1 MTREETSKNPA
12 AGHPN
17 HATIFIWIFAVS
29 SIWHYTSS
37 STEISR
43 YLLHYD
49 PLVTPLIVLS
59 IATAIVAAVFPS
71 RTWALLTFSVGQLVA
86 IGLRFPFVADHLVME
101 LFLNLSIVAA
111 FGYLAISGNSL
122 RVTTADI
129 FTLFSPVGRW
139 LLIIMYF
146 YGTFHKFNPGFM
158 SLESSC
164 AVPFVAG
171 FPLPGALLAQEW
183 TQWAAIYGTLIVE
196 SIAMVL
202 LLSARTKY
210 IGMLLGM
217 SFHFVIGISKFG
229 TMAHFSAFA
238 MALHTLFLPSSF
250 GSRIAKLAFVP
261 QFLKDVNKLKI
272 ITIVIIA
279 LQIVFAMHL
288 GITRQGFLVN
298 SLYALFGLS
307 LLYFVLR
314 HGQMQPE
321 DAQYRLQSPL
331 TVLNLI
337 PVWFFLHCLSPYVG
351 LGTGG
356 TAAMFSGL
364 RTEGGISNHY
374 VIREPI
380 RLFHYQDDI
389 VYIEETQNKTLKA
402 AMHDG
407 QGIVLFDFQ
416 RHFTLREN
424 LILPIKLRVNDVSY
438 TIDDV
443 DAFRN
448 FANERFTK
456 QSWLERKYMSF
467 RLVDEPYPNRCRH

>member
-1 MTREETSKNPA
+1 MTENSFDKHRAPD
-12 AGHPN
+12 
-17 HATIFIWIFAVS
+17 HATVFIWFFAVS

-59 IATAIVAAVFPS
+59 IVTAIVAALFPNRS
-71 RTWALLTFSVGQLVA
+71 WALLTFSIGQLIA

-101 LFLNLSIVAA
+101 LFLNLSIVGA
-111 FGYLAISGNSL
+111 FCYLAISNKTA
-122 RVTTADI
+122 RVTTAEI
-129 FTLFSPVGRW
+129 FELFSPVGRW

-146 YGTFHKFNPGFM
+146 FGTFHKINPGFM
-158 SLESSC
+158 SLQSSC
-164 AVPFVAG
+164 AVPFIAG
-171 FPLPGALLAQEW
+171 FPLPDALITQQWA
-183 TQWAAIYGTLIVE
+183 QWAAIYGTLIVE
-196 SIAMVL
+196 TIAMLL

-210 IGMLLGM
+210 VGMILGM

-250 GSRIAKLAFVP
+250 GTRIANLPSIPRYLKNAKRLKL
-261 QFLKDVNKLKI
+261 
-272 ITIVIIA
+272 ITFVIIA
-279 LQIVFAMHL
+279 LQMFFALHL

-314 HGQMQPE
+314 HGQLRPE
-321 DAQYRLQSPL
+321 DAPYRLRSPL

-337 PVWFFLHCLSPYVG
+337 PVWFFLHCLSPYIG

-356 TAAMFSGL
+356 TTAMFSGL

-374 VIREPI
+374 IIRKPI
-380 RLFHYQDDI
+380 RLFPYQDDV
-389 VYIEETQNKTLKA
+389 VYIDETQNASLRA
-402 AMHDG
+402 AMGDG

-416 RHFTLREN
+416 RHFMVREN
-424 LILPIKLRVNDVSY
+424 LILPIRLRVNETRYS
-438 TIDDV
+438 IDDIES
-443 DAFRN
+443 FQK
-448 FANERFTK
+448 FADEQFTK
-456 QSWLERKYMSF
+456 QSWLARKYMSF
-467 RLVDEPYPNRCRH
+467 RLVDEPHPNRCRH